1 MTDLILTLVPFAV
14 ALLEH
19 ADLCAHPV
27 QTGMTEMS
35 EKFKDKGAEVYLDEA
50 AVSS

>member
-1 MTDLILTLVPFAV
+1 MTKSPAG
-14 ALLEH
+14 ALSEH
-19 ADLCAHPV
+19 ADCGARPV

-35 EKFKDKGAEVYLDEA
+35 EKFKTKGAEVYLDQA